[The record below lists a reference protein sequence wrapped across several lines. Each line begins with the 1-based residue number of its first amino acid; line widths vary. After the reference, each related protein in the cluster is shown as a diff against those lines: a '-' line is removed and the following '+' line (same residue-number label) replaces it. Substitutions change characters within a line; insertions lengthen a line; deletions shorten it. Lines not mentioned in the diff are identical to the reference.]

1 MKDHEIID
9 LYWDRNETAIARTS
23 EKYGSYCHTISFNI
37 LNNDEDAEECLN
49 DALLTAWNAIPPA
62 KPRNYC
68 AYLLKLVRNAA
79 FDKFKARKSAKRG
92 GGQTTEALDELSEI
106 FPAADNVET
115 EVEQREL
122 MQAVTKF
129 LEKLPKQQR
138 DLFLCRY
145 WQAASITDL
154 AARFQ
159 MTENHVKVTLSRLRK
174 RLETYLREEG
184 LL

>member
-1 MKDHEIID
+1 MESERILLM
-9 LYWDRNETAIARTS
+9 LYNRDEQALEETVNTYGALCRSAAR
-23 EKYGSYCHTISFNI
+23 NI
-37 LNNDEDAEECLN
+37 LGSDEDAEECLN

>member
-1 MKDHEIID
+1 MESERILLMFYNRDEQA
-9 LYWDRNETAIARTS
+9 LEETVNEYGVLCRSVAR
-23 EKYGSYCHTISFNI
+23 NI
-37 LNNDEDAEECLN
+37 LGSDEDAEECLN
-49 DALLTAWNAIPPA
+49 DALLTVWNAIPPA
-62 KPRNYC
+62 KPKNYC

-106 FPAADNVET
+106 FPSADNVET
-115 EVEQREL
+115 EVEQREM

-129 LEKLPKQQR
+129 LEQLPKHQR

-145 WQAASITDL
+145 WQAMSISDL
-154 AARFQ
+154 AVKFH
-159 MTENHVKVTLSRLRK
+159 MTENNVKVTLSRLRK
-174 RLETYLREEG
+174 RLETDLREEG